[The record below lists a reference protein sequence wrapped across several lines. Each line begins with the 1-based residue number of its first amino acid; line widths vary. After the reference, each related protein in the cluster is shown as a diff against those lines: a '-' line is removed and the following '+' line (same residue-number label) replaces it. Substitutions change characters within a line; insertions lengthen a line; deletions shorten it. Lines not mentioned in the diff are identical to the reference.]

1 MIIYKSVISYHYR
14 QMQNVNVKE
23 TSKENAATN
32 VQQAHLTC
40 RKVILMD
47 VPIVSALA
55 KIHFVQVTIIL
66 LGVR

>member
-1 MIIYKSVISYHYR
+1 MIIIKTLFSSHYR

-32 VQQAHLTC
+32 VQQAHLIC
-40 RKVILMD
+40 RKIILMD

-55 KIHFVQVTIIL
+55 KTHFVQVTIIL